1 VGIERPVEELL
12 ALLGLDQVEAQA
24 QAKQQPRVIAIV
36 GFGGVGKTT
45 LARAVYD
52 AGRVADAFPCRA
64 WVAVRSP
71 GDGDAAGIL
80 ENIHQ
85 QLLPGQPYS
94 ESLLTR
100 HLKDKRYSA
109 FSFLLNNP

>member
-1 VGIERPVEELL
+1 VEDRP
-12 ALLGLDQVEAQA
+12 QPPAQE
-24 QAKQQPRVIAIV
+24 QPKVVAIV

-45 LARAVYD
+45 LVRAVYAD
-52 AGRVADAFPCRA
+52 GRVADAFPCRA

-71 GDGDAAGIL
+71 EDGDAAGIL

-94 ESLLTR
+94 ESSLTR
-100 HLKDKRYSA
+100 HLKDKRYGTVIFRA
-109 FSFLLNNP
+109 